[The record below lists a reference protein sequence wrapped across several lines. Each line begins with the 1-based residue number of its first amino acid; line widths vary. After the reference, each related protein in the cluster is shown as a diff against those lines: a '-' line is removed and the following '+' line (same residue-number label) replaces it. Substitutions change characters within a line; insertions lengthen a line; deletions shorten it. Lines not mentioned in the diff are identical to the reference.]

1 MTKNPKRCEV
11 SIVKTEIKE
20 FLDYLSSEKGLS
32 NNTAVA
38 YAQDLDQLGE
48 FCALYKIE
56 AIQASQKD
64 LRDFVAYL
72 RKQELSTRTIARKI
86 STLKQFYKFLLRE
99 DKIKADPADLLTI
112 VQKTKRLPKHLT
124 IEEIFRLISS
134 AEGTSPSEIRD
145 RALLEM
151 WYATGARVSE
161 LAQLTVSQIDFQEKV
176 VKIRGK
182 GNKERLVPISEE
194 AVIWA
199 KKYQAIRHDWL
210 RESGLKDT
218 KIFFLTH
225 FGKAF
230 SRQGI
235 WKLVKKYA
243 KKAQISR
250 KVWPHMIRHSFATHV
265 LRGGADLRAVQELL
279 GHKSISTTEVYTH
292 LAIENLKTMQLKY
305 HPRD

>member
-1 MTKNPKRCEV
+1 MN
-11 SIVKTEIKE
+11 IEIKE
-20 FLDYLSSEKGLS
+20 FLDFLSSEKGLS
-32 NNTAVA
+32 TNTALA
-38 YAQDLDQLGE
+38 YEQDLDQLVQ
-48 FCALYKIE
+48 FCALYKKEILNV
-56 AIQASQKD
+56 SQKD
-64 LRDFVAYL
+64 LREFVAYL
-72 RKQELSTRTIARKI
+72 RKQELSARTIARKI
-86 STLKQFYKFLLRE
+86 SSLKQFYKFLLRE
-99 DKIKADPADLLTI
+99 NKIDNDPADLLSI

-124 IEEIFRLISS
+124 IEEIFRLINAASG
-134 AEGTSPSEIRD
+134 ETPSEVRD

-161 LAQLTVSQIDFQEKV
+161 LAQLNLSQIDFQEKV
-176 VKIRGK
+176 VKIKGK
-182 GNKERLVPISEE
+182 GGKERIVPLSEDS
-194 AVIWA
+194 VIWA
-199 KKYQAIRHDWL
+199 EKYCSIRHDWL
-210 RESGLKDT
+210 AQNGLKDT

-225 FGKAF
+225 IGKAF

-243 KKAQISR
+243 KKAHISR

-292 LAIENLKTMQLKY
+292 LAIENLKVMQLKY

>member
-1 MTKNPKRCEV
+1 MTEV
-11 SIVKTEIKE
+11 KE
-20 FLDYLSSEKGLS
+20 FIDYLSSEKGLS
-32 NNTAVA
+32 TNTALA
-38 YAQDLDQLGE
+38 YSQDLDQLLQ
-48 FCALYKIE
+48 FFALTKKSVV
-56 AIQASQKD
+56 QATHMD
-64 LRDFVAYL
+64 LREFIAHL
-72 RKQELSTRTIARKI
+72 RKQELNTRTIARKI
-86 STLKQFYKFLLRE
+86 STLKQFYKFLIRE
-99 DKIKADPADLLTI
+99 NKIQKDPADLLSV

-124 IEEIFRLISS
+124 IEEIFRLIAS
-134 AEGTSPSEIRD
+134 AEGKNEAEIRD

-161 LAQLTVSQIDFQEKV
+161 LANLKLGQIDFNEKMV
-176 VKIRGK
+176 RILGK
-182 GNKERLVPISEE
+182 GSKERLVPLSEDS
-194 AVIWA
+194 VVWA
-199 KKYQAIRHDWL
+199 KRYHEIRHEWL
-210 RESGLKDT
+210 RQNDLKET
-218 KIFFLTH
+218 KIFFLTRL
-225 FGKAF
+225 GKSF

-243 KKAQISR
+243 KRANIPR

>member
-1 MTKNPKRCEV
+1 MQY
-11 SIVKTEIKE
+11 EIKE
-20 FLDYLSSEKGLS
+20 FLDYLTSERGLS
-32 NNTAVA
+32 TNTSLA
-38 YAQDLDQLGE
+38 YAQDLEQLVQ
-48 FCALYKIE
+48 FCIIYKRSMLE
-56 AIQASQKD
+56 ASQKD

-72 RKQELSTRTIARKI
+72 RKQDLTPRTIARKI

-99 DKIKADPADLLTI
+99 NKIQNDPADLLSI

-124 IEEIFRLISS
+124 IEEIFNLIAA
-134 AEGTSPSEIRD
+134 AEGNTELELRD

-161 LAQLTVSQIDFQEKV
+161 LSQLTISQLDFDEKV

-182 GNKERLVPISEE
+182 GGKERIVPLSEDS
-194 AVIWA
+194 VHWA
-199 KKYQAIRHDWL
+199 KKYQEIRHQWL
-210 RESGLKDT
+210 LQHNLKDT
-218 KIFFLTH
+218 KTFFLTRL
-225 FGKAF
+225 GKAY

-243 KKAQISR
+243 KRANISR

-279 GHKSISTTEVYTH
+279 GHKSISTTEIYTH